1 MSCEKC
7 TSVPTF
13 PQGMLRIFINASHV
27 YILEKMAKWLG
38 AHAYTAQEDEGQI
51 VLETTEFAA
60 LVRAAGD
67 DPDFNSVELRNINIL
82 PLRIETELHFGHVTE
97 AKSLW
102 AWHILLDAHELGRI
116 LEQGA
121 IKMLFQ
127 PIIRVADMSVYG
139 HEALARGVRCNGDM
153 MAPGLMF
160 DMARVTG
167 ILFNLDRQCRESA
180 IRAAAQKQLQ
190 GNLFINFLP
199 TAIYNPEYCL
209 RDTVGWAQQLNFDP
223 AALVFE
229 VVESEEVSDVEHLK
243 RILRY
248 YKERGFR
255 VALDDVGSGY
265 ASLNKF
271 VQLGPDIIKLDME
284 LVRDVHKI
292 EVKQAVA
299 QALAHMAR
307 KSGCMILAEGIESA
321 DEFAWFKELGVD
333 YVQGYYFG
341 KPASEPLH
349 RL

>member
-1 MSCEKC
+1 
-7 TSVPTF
+7 
-13 PQGMLRIFINASHV
+13 MLRIFVNASHA
-27 YILEKMAKWLG
+27 YILEKMVNWL
-38 AHAYTAQEDEGQI
+38 AEHDFIAQEAEGQI
-51 VLETTEFAA
+51 VLETAEFAA
-60 LVRAAGD
+60 LVRAVGD
-67 DPDFNSVELRNINIL
+67 DPDFNSVELNNIQIL
-82 PLRIETELHFGHVTE
+82 PLGIETKLHFGHVTA
-97 AKSLW
+97 AKSLQ
-102 AWHILLDAHELGRI
+102 AWHILLDVHELVHI

-127 PIIRVADMSVYG
+127 PIIRVADMSVYA
-139 HEALARGVRCNGDM
+139 HEALARGVQSNGAM

-160 DMARVTG
+160 DMARATG
-167 ILFNLDRQCRESA
+167 MLFNLDRQCRESA

-190 GNLFINFLP
+190 SNLFINFLP

-209 RDTVGWAQQLNFDP
+209 RDTVRWAQQLNFDP
-223 AALVFE
+223 ASLVFE
-229 VVESEEVSDVEHLK
+229 VVESEEVSDIEHLK

-248 YKERGFR
+248 YQERGFR

-271 VQLGPDIIKLDME
+271 VQLTPDIIKLDIE

-307 KSGCMILAEGIESA
+307 KSGCMLLAEGVETA

-349 RL
+349 QI